1 MRLTGRRIAATS
13 LLLSAAMFSA
23 CDDDEPTGNGKPP
36 QLLGVQAA
44 ATGPT
49 TVRVSFNS
57 RAGDNS
63 FIIERAQGATST
75 SFAPA
80 GTVQAPATPG
90 TVNFDDT
97 GLIAN
102 TDYQYRVV
110 AVRGT
115 QQSDPSTAA
124 SVKTQ
129 VQPGQTIEVTQDIT
143 TSTTWTKNNTYVLKG
158 FIHVANAATL
168 TIEAGTRIV
177 GDFNTLGSSLFVL
190 RGAKINAIG
199 TATEPIV
206 FTSSQPAGQRKPGD
220 WGGLIIVG
228 NATLSRTGVDIDV
241 EGTGTDLTDPPPS
254 GKNYRVRY
262 SGGSN
267 DADNSG
273 ELRYVRVEFAGYAP
287 SVNNE
292 LNSFTFAAVGSGTTL
307 SYLQTVAGLD
317 DSYEWF
323 GGTVSAHHLVSYDSG
338 DDHFDMSEG
347 FRGRLQYLIGLQTRA
362 YGPGDIRTNAGS
374 ASTDPQGIEND
385 GCQGAGCPNGPNTT
399 PYTTPVVA
407 NFTLV
412 GTGDVASSA
421 ASGGV
426 GAMLRRG
433 TAGYYVNGVLSR
445 WPRAAISV
453 RDAETY
459 VRAGSA
465 ATQDLNTA
473 DLAVKNVLVTE
484 SAAPFQTGTGQNS
497 LDLAGNAIT
506 NNTTATTASL
516 FTAFPTTV
524 DATTTAAAFDWTP
537 PAASPAAAGGLA
549 TFTGKLATAA
559 GTVVTGTSYVG
570 AAQPGGQKWWQGWTI
585 YARN

>member
-1 MRLTGRRIAATS
+1 MIRRVTPTTQQGRPMRIPGRRIAATS

-36 QLLGVQAA
+36 QVLGVQAA

-63 FIIERAQGATST
+63 FIIERAQGATGT

-80 GTVQAPATPG
+80 GTAQAPATPG

-102 TDYQYRVV
+102 TDYQYRVI

-115 QQSDPSTAA
+115 AQSDPSTAA

-143 TSTTWTKNNTYVLKG
+143 TSQTWTKNNTYVLKG

-307 SYLQTVAGLD
+307 SYLQTMGGLD
-317 DSYEWF
+317 DSFEFF
-323 GGTVSAHHLVSYDSG
+323 GGGFDIDHLVTYESG
-338 DDHFDMSEG
+338 DDMYDMSEG
-347 FRGRLQYLIGLQTRA
+347 FVGRLSFLIGFNSVQLV
-362 YGPGDIRTNAGS
+362 PRTGAGS
-374 ASTDPQGIEND
+374 LATDLQGIEND
-385 GCQGAGCPNGPNTT
+385 GCSGSGC
-399 PYTTPVVA
+399 
-407 NFTLV
+407 
-412 GTGDVASSA
+412 
-421 ASGGV
+421 
-426 GAMLRRG
+426 
-433 TAGYYVNGVLSR
+433 
-445 WPRAAISV
+445 
-453 RDAETY
+453 
-459 VRAGSA
+459 
-465 ATQDLNTA
+465 DLGFNQ
-473 DLAVKNVLVTE
+473 
-484 SAAPFQTGTGQNS
+484 AP
-497 LDLAGNAIT
+497 
-506 NNTTATTASL
+506 
-516 FTAFPTTV
+516 
-524 DATTTAAAFDWTP
+524 
-537 PAASPAAAGGLA
+537 
-549 TFTGKLATAA
+549 
-559 GTVVTGTSYVG
+559 
-570 AAQPGGQKWWQGWTI
+570 
-585 YARN
+585 

>member
-57 RAGDNS
+57 RAGDHS

-199 TATEPIV
+199 TAIFGPTRRMELSRNKRNIAPHRAKL
-206 FTSSQPAGQRKPGD
+206 PARDP
-220 WGGLIIVG
+220 GGLNKTVPEREP
-228 NATLSRTGVDIDV
+228 SRP
-241 EGTGTDLTDPPPS
+241 LT
-254 GKNYRVRY
+254 YF
-262 SGGSN
+262 
-267 DADNSG
+267 
-273 ELRYVRVEFAGYAP
+273 EMF
-287 SVNNE
+287 
-292 LNSFTFAAVGSGTTL
+292 
-307 SYLQTVAGLD
+307 
-317 DSYEWF
+317 
-323 GGTVSAHHLVSYDSG
+323 
-338 DDHFDMSEG
+338 
-347 FRGRLQYLIGLQTRA
+347 
-362 YGPGDIRTNAGS
+362 PG
-374 ASTDPQGIEND
+374 
-385 GCQGAGCPNGPNTT
+385 
-399 PYTTPVVA
+399 
-407 NFTLV
+407 
-412 GTGDVASSA
+412 
-421 ASGGV
+421 
-426 GAMLRRG
+426 
-433 TAGYYVNGVLSR
+433 
-445 WPRAAISV
+445 
-453 RDAETY
+453 
-459 VRAGSA
+459 
-465 ATQDLNTA
+465 
-473 DLAVKNVLVTE
+473 
-484 SAAPFQTGTGQNS
+484 
-497 LDLAGNAIT
+497 
-506 NNTTATTASL
+506 SL
-516 FTAFPTTV
+516 F
-524 DATTTAAAFDWTP
+524 
-537 PAASPAAAGGLA
+537 
-549 TFTGKLATAA
+549 
-559 GTVVTGTSYVG
+559 
-570 AAQPGGQKWWQGWTI
+570 
-585 YARN
+585 